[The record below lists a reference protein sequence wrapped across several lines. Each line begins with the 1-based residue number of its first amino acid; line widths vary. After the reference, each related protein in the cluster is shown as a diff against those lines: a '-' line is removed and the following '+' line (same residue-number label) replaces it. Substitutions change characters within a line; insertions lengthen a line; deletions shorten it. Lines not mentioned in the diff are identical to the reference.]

1 MFVSLVNFFYPDI
14 KKEELLKS
22 TLFALAL
29 ALIIGAYWELRM
41 LKNLFFYM
49 KLGFPT
55 ELGWNEDFGRSLIPK
70 LKMMSPFVITGLV
83 IIYTKLLDIV
93 QKQTLFY
100 IFCSL
105 YGTIFAATATAVFIS
120 QKFGAAY
127 VGKYPLALLGILV
140 YLLTESFGSL
150 VVALFWSF
158 TASCNTTEQAK
169 RIFPFIIAI
178 AQLGTIIG
186 SHLLSFAFPLWSYYA
201 LCSTAIF
208 TVMIIIH
215 NIMKIIDTEPKAPSS
230 SEKKEKPNIF
240 SGLTLLATQPYL
252 FGVFLTSTLYEI
264 IKTML
269 DFQMH
274 TQAASFM
281 TQSEYLAF
289 SGQFATWTNISSFLI
304 ALLGTSHII
313 KKYGIRFS
321 ILVSP
326 ITYCI
331 TITSLYLYYTT
342 NPSPENLCSAILFS
356 MIAVTSIS
364 YAVNNPTKEMMY
376 IPTSTD
382 AKFKVKGITDT
393 IGSRGAKALGS
404 SINNSLNVA
413 GNMTASI
420 ASLMMYGTYMGLGI
434 ISIWFIAAW
443 YVGNKNA
450 QLVADNQIIE

>member
-55 ELGWNEDFGRSLIPK
+55 ELGWDNDFGRSLIPK

-83 IIYTKLLDIV
+83 IVYTKLLDLV
-93 QKQTLFY
+93 KKQTLFY

-105 YGTIFAATATAVFIS
+105 YGTIFAATAAAVFVS
-120 QKFGAAY
+120 QNFGPAY

-158 TASCNTTEQAK
+158 TANCNTTDQAK

-186 SHLLSFAFPLWSYYA
+186 SHLLSFAFPLWSYYT
-201 LCSTAIF
+201 LCAIAIF
-208 TVMIIIH
+208 TVMLIIHKIVIIIDQEA
-215 NIMKIIDTEPKAPSS
+215 KTTLQ
-230 SEKKEKPNIF
+230 SEKKERSDIF
-240 SGLTLLATQPYL
+240 SGLKLLATQPYL
-252 FGVFLTSTLYEI
+252 FGVFITSTLYEI

-281 TQSEYLAF
+281 NQSEYLAF
-289 SGQFATWTNISSFLI
+289 CGQFATWTNISSFLI

-313 KKYGIRFS
+313 KKYGIRFC

-326 ITYCI
+326 ITYFI
-331 TITSLYLYYTT
+331 TLTSLYLYYTT
-342 NPSPENLCSAILFS
+342 NPSPQNLCFGILLS

-364 YAVNNPTKEMMY
+364 YAVNNPVKEMMY

-393 IGSRGAKALGS
+393 IGSRGAKAVGS
-404 SINNSLNVA
+404 SINNSLNIA

-420 ASLMMYGTYMGLGI
+420 ASLMIYGTFMGLGI
-434 ISIWFIAAW
+434 ICIWFIAAL
-443 YVGNKNA
+443 YVGKKNA

>member
-14 KKEELLKS
+14 KKEEILKS

-55 ELGWNEDFGRSLIPK
+55 ELGWDTDFGRSLIPK

-83 IIYTKLLDIV
+83 IVYTKLLDLV

-105 YGTIFAATATAVFIS
+105 YGTIFAATAAAVFVS

-169 RIFPFIIAI
+169 RTFPFILAI

-186 SHLLSFAFPLWSYYA
+186 SHLLSFAFPLWSYYT

-208 TVMIIIH
+208 LVIVIIR
-215 NIMKIIDTEPKAPSS
+215 KIALLIDKEPKTVQAF
-230 SEKKEKPNIF
+230 EKKEKADIF
-240 SGLTLLATQPYL
+240 AGLKLLTTQPYL
-252 FGVFLTSTLYEI
+252 LGIFITSTLYEI

-274 TQAASFM
+274 TQASSFM
-281 TQSEYLAF
+281 SQAEYLVF
-289 SGQFATWTNISSFLI
+289 SGQFATWTNLSSFLI

-313 KKYGIRFS
+313 KKYGIRFC

-326 ITYCI
+326 ITYSI
-331 TITSLYLYYTT
+331 TLTALYLYYKT
-342 NPSPENLCSAILFS
+342 NPSPENLCFAMLIS

-364 YAVNNPTKEMMY
+364 YAVNNPAKEMMY
-376 IPTSTD
+376 IPTSTE

-393 IGSRGAKALGS
+393 IGSRGAKAVGS
-404 SINNSLNVA
+404 SINNSLNIA

-420 ASLMMYGTYMGLGI
+420 ASLMTYGTFMGLGI
-434 ISIWFIAAW
+434 ISIWFIAGL
-443 YVGNKNA
+443 YVGKKNE
-450 QLVADNQIIE
+450 QLITDNQIIE